1 MVVSRTCVATH
12 KNYNMASGTTLHFDP
27 DQHPDDT
34 LKAFNEFIQS
44 FYLRY
49 EAQYPDPPKVSI
61 DAAIERWK
69 LANDTAKPML
79 EQYDSL
85 RNEWRS
91 KDRVAKFLGMFSS
104 RQMYADWQVAEPD
117 ETKRTQATWE
127 YFDAQIQAYYKP
139 TENLTLKNH
148 QFRTLM
154 QATHEAFPAF
164 CNVCTKKHNTATPSA
179 KMMIARQK
187 KQQSKIRSLSRQ
199 PITRSEKRPSRTH
212 GTYQIY
218 TKKECK

>member
-1 MVVSRTCVATH
+1 
-12 KNYNMASGTTLHFDP
+12 MASGTTLHDDP
-27 DQHPDDT
+27 DLHPDDT

-49 EAQYPDPPKVSI
+49 EAQYPDPPKVFI

-69 LANDTAKPML
+69 LANDTAKPTL
-79 EQYDSL
+79 EQYDAL

-104 RQMYADWQVAEPD
+104 RRMYADWQAAEPD
-117 ETKRTQATWE
+117 ETKRTQAIWE
-127 YFDAQIQAYYKP
+127 YFVAQIHAYYKP

-148 QFRTLM
+148 QFRNLCKPHTRHSLLSV
-154 QATHEAFPAF
+154 T
-164 CNVCTKKHNTATPSA
+164 VCTKKLNTATSSA
-179 KMMIARQK
+179 NMMTARQK
-187 KQQSKIRSLSRQ
+187 KQQSEIRSLSGQ

-212 GTYQIY
+212 GTYQNY
-218 TKKECK
+218 AKKECK

>member
-1 MVVSRTCVATH
+1 
-12 KNYNMASGTTLHFDP
+12 MALHYP

-34 LKAFNEFIQS
+34 LKDFNEFIQS

-69 LANDTAKPML
+69 LANDTAKPTL
-79 EQYDSL
+79 EQYDTL
-85 RNEWRS
+85 RNKWRS

-104 RQMYADWQVAEPD
+104 RRMYADWQVAKPD

-127 YFDAQIQAYYKP
+127 YFVAQIQAYYKP

-148 QFRTLM
+148 QF
-154 QATHEAFPAF
+154 
-164 CNVCTKKHNTATPSA
+164 
-179 KMMIARQK
+179 
-187 KQQSKIRSLSRQ
+187 
-199 PITRSEKRPSRTH
+199 
-212 GTYQIY
+212 
-218 TKKECK
+218 